1 VLAPFLPML
10 TALTVAAIQIEL
22 GHRLDRA
29 AWSMA
34 FTLVGFVLVR
44 QALLVVDLLASGK
57 REAKVSERLVDA
69 SGSLSGYVK
78 EWAGE
83 RRSQWSCPGP
93 AAIGSI

>member
-57 REAKVSERLVDA
+57 REANVSERLVAALGGAITDA
-69 SGSLSGYVK
+69 GQAEPSSTPG
-78 EWAGE
+78 A
-83 RRSQWSCPGP
+83 RS
-93 AAIGSI
+93 